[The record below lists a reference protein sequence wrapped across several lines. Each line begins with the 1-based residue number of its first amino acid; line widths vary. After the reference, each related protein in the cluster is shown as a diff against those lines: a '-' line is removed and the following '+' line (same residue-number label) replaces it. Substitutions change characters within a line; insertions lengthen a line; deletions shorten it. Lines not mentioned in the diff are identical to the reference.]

1 MPMKLRLV
9 SNAASGWLCMSLAV
23 AAIVPLQGC
32 SWFRKDKAGD
42 RGLVQLPSEYDQ
54 TGEGE
59 EGAGT
64 AERPAD
70 APREIERPRGL
81 RPAGE
86 RMLVIYFDYD
96 SSELRSDQLA
106 RLDTNLRYL
115 LDEQEVKVLVEGHC
129 DERGTTEYN
138 FALGERRARA
148 VADYFTR
155 NGVDAS
161 RVQVLSKGEEEPA
174 VAGNDDA
181 AWSQNRRAEFKFFD

>member
-1 MPMKLRLV
+1 MKSRLV
-9 SNAASGWLCMSLAV
+9 LNAATSWACMILLGTAV
-23 AAIVPLQGC
+23 LPLQGC
-32 SWFRKDKAGD
+32 SWFRKGDSADD
-42 RGLVQLPSEYDQ
+42 RGLVQMPAEYDQ
-54 TGEGE
+54 TQGSDDETE
-59 EGAGT
+59 GT
-64 AERPAD
+64 AERPVD

-96 SSELRSDQLA
+96 SADLRPDQLA

-115 LDEQEVKVLVEGHC
+115 LDEPETKVLIEGHC

-155 NGVDAS
+155 NGVESS
-161 RVQVLSKGEEEPA
+161 RIQVLSKGEEEPTMD
-174 VAGNDDA
+174 GHDES
-181 AWSQNRRAEFKFFD
+181 AWSRNRRSEFKFFD

>member
-1 MPMKLRLV
+1 MKSRLV
-9 SNAASGWLCMSLAV
+9 PNAAVSSFCMILLGMAML
-23 AAIVPLQGC
+23 PMQGC
-32 SWFRKDKAGD
+32 SWFRKGDAADD
-42 RGLVQLPSEYDQ
+42 RGLVQLPAEYDPAQ
-54 TGEGE
+54 AGEDE
-59 EGAGT
+59 TAGT

-96 SSELRSDQLA
+96 SSELRPDQLA

-115 LDEQEVKVLVEGHC
+115 LDEPETKVLIEGHA

-138 FALGERRARA
+138 FALAERRARA

-155 NGVDAS
+155 NGVESS
-161 RVQVLSKGEEEPA
+161 RIQVLSKGEEEPA
-174 VAGNDDA
+174 VEGHTEA
-181 AWSQNRRAEFKFFD
+181 AWAKNRRVEFKFFD

>member
-1 MPMKLRLV
+1 MKSRLFP
-9 SNAASGWLCMSLAV
+9 NAAASWFCMILLGV
-23 AAIVPLQGC
+23 TIIPLQGC

-42 RGLVQLPSEYDQ
+42 RGLVQLPAEYDQ
-54 TGEGE
+54 AGEDGTG
-59 EGAGT
+59 GT

-81 RPAGE
+81 RPAGD

-96 SSELRSDQLA
+96 SSELRPDQLA

-115 LDEQEVKVLVEGHC
+115 LEETETKVLVEGHC

-155 NGVDAS
+155 NGVDSS
-161 RVQVLSKGEEEPA
+161 RVQVLSKGEEEPSI
-174 VAGNDDA
+174 AGHDEE

>member
-1 MPMKLRLV
+1 MMKSRIFP
-9 SNAASGWLCMSLAV
+9 NATSAWIGMLLLGATL
-23 AAIVPLQGC
+23 VPLQGC
-32 SWFRKDKAGD
+32 SWFRKGDKAGD
-42 RGLVQLPSEYDQ
+42 RGLVQLPAEYDQ
-54 TGEGE
+54 ADDGTG
-59 EGAGT
+59 GT

-81 RPAGE
+81 RPAGD

-96 SSELRSDQLA
+96 SSDLRADQLA

-115 LDEQEVKVLVEGHC
+115 LEETETKVLVEGHC

-155 NGVDAS
+155 NGVDSS

-174 VAGNDDA
+174 IGGTDES